1 MSESEATKLA
11 AMYAVV
17 WTVAALIGTAIAGF
31 GALRWVLP
39 AWADLLGGDPT
50 MAVLR
55 SAAPGVALIVLGLL
69 VWKVTSAVVLFRTL
83 SAAFA
88 AETSERLDTETMKSD
103 ILSVMDERLAE
114 INRDTTRTRQT
125 VERLGSEE
133 AADEFDFPGEG

>member
-11 AMYAVV
+11 ATYAVV

-39 AWADLLGGDPT
+39 AWAGLLGGDPT